1 MVQSW
6 GVYLILRTA
15 KDQIFFFFTISLQLT
30 EGVLSFSHDSNRHI
44 Y

>member
-6 GVYLILRTA
+6 GVYLILSTA
-15 KDQIFFFFTISLQLT
+15 KDQIIFFTISLQLT